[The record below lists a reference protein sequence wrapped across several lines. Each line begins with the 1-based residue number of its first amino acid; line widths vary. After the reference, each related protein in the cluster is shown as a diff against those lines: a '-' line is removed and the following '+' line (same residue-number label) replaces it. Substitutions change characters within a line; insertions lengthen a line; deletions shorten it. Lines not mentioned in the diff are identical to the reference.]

1 PGVGRAIVAAALLN
15 SVYSF
20 AWDVKMDWGLG
31 QRGSRRW
38 GLRNTL
44 LICHE
49 APWPYYVAVAVDL
62 VLRLTWVARLAEGH
76 FRSVD
81 MVLTLEL
88 LEVSW
93 VLIGIRHQWVV

>member
-1 PGVGRAIVAAALLN
+1 
-15 SVYSF
+15 
-20 AWDVKMDWGLG
+20 MDWGLG

-62 VLRLTWVARLAEGH
+62 VLRLTWVARLVEGR

-88 LEVSW
+88 VEVSF
-93 VLIGIRHQWVV
+93 VGVGIRQQTV